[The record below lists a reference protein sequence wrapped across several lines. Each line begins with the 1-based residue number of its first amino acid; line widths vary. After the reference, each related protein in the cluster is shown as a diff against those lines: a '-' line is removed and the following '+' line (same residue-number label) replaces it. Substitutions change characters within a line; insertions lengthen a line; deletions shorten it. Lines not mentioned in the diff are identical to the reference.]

1 MMHIFQFLK
10 RHLMNIAIWHIIEEK
25 KFMVR
30 PHVDMMLVNRQTE
43 QSYLSEDLNERA
55 NRFYIVQWLDQ
66 KCLTIS

>member
-1 MMHIFQFLK
+1 
-10 RHLMNIAIWHIIEEK
+10 
-25 KFMVR
+25 MVR

-43 QSYLSEDLNERA
+43 QCYLSEDLNERA